1 MGSINIKPEK
11 HHSNHKK
18 ALEKY
23 EQLIGLDEQ
32 KQLLLSH
39 LELVMNPGSINSW
52 QKKHHSNG
60 LSILDRG
67 LRLPRLVILSG
78 DVGCGKSELAD
89 CVGSKLSER
98 LDNAEVMLYYAP
110 SDLRGGGVVG
120 ELSLR
125 ITALFEQVK
134 ADKKRRYH
142 ILVIDEA
149 DDVVNSRE
157 NDQQH
162 HEDRSG
168 VNALIKELDA
178 LEKEQSRIAV
188 IFISNRSNTFD
199 PAVLRRSAL
208 EIPFGRPEK
217 KEIETILGII
227 TGGVEL
233 NQNQFAQLVE
243 ECMRKT
249 PLFTYSDFFNRIGI
263 NNLINAKM
271 EDRPLRFNDILQS
284 IQLIMPSPQFKH
296 HEKR

>member
-1 MGSINIKPEK
+1 MGAINIKPEK
-11 HHSNHKK
+11 HHGGYKK
-18 ALEKY
+18 AF
-23 EQLIGLDEQ
+23 EQFDRLIGMDEQ

-39 LELVMNPGSINSW
+39 LELVMNPDSITNW
-52 QKKHHSNG
+52 QKKHHSHG
-60 LSILDRG
+60 LSLLDRG

-78 DVGCGKSELAD
+78 EVGCGKSELAA
-89 CVGSKLSER
+89 CVASKLSER
-98 LDNAEVMLYYAP
+98 LNYSEVMVYHAP
-110 SDLRGGGVVG
+110 SDLRGSGLVG
-120 ELSLR
+120 ELSGR
-125 ITALFEQVK
+125 ITTLFDQVK
-134 ADKKRRYH
+134 ADKKHQYH

-157 NDQQH
+157 NDHQH

-208 EIPFGRPEK
+208 EIFFGRPEST
-217 KEIETILGII
+217 EIRTILEIL
-227 TGGVEL
+227 TGGIQLDVIQI
-233 NQNQFAQLVE
+233 NQLVE
-243 ECMRKT
+243 ECLRKR

-271 EDRPLRFNDILQS
+271 EDRPLGYDDIMGS
-284 IQLIMPSPQFKH
+284 IRSIVPSPQFRH